1 MMRRSRALV
10 VGAALWAVSSSGCGA
25 TRVANTPRVGGE
37 FAGSTDAA
45 LARLSQRPAWLFPF
59 DQCPADVFP
68 GVESPLDYRGQECA
82 SNIEPCLN
90 RCQSDDPNAC
100 YVTALVLQRMNAPAE
115 YSEAL
120 FLKACSLGGASGC
133 TNRAAG
139 IIVHS
144 PDDAVP
150 WPCVNRTFEAMCR
163 QDDPWACT
171 MWGKSLLH
179 GLGMPSDVA
188 RARQVLPKGCRLSED
203 DLACVTAR
211 KLLAEIGGMSI

>member
-1 MMRRSRALV
+1 MMRRSRVLV
-10 VGAALWAVSSSGCGA
+10 VVVVPLAVLSVACGA
-25 TRVANTPRVGGE
+25 TRVADTAKIGGE
-37 FAGSTDAA
+37 TSGSTKGA
-45 LARLSQRPAWLFPF
+45 LARLGHRPALLFPF
-59 DQCPADVFP
+59 DRCPADVFP
-68 GVESPLDYRGQECA
+68 GVESPLHYRFEECA
-82 SNIEPCLN
+82 ANIEPCLD
-90 RCQSDDPNAC
+90 RCQSNDANAC
-100 YVTALVLQRMNAPAE
+100 YLTALVLQRMNAPAD

-139 IIVHS
+139 IIVYS

-179 GLGMPSDVA
+179 GLGMAPDVA
-188 RARQVLPKGCRLSED
+188 RARQVLPRGCRLSD
-203 DLACVTAR
+203 DDPACVAAR
-211 KLLAEIGGMSI
+211 KLLAEVSGMSI